1 MENLPNSFLRGIRLG
16 GSKEEIDL
24 FRRSNSNENRYLS
37 TFPAKECSVLRPVF
51 PYMRLDLI
59 E

>member
-1 MENLPNSFLRGIRLG
+1 MDNLPNSFLRGIRLG

-24 FRRSNSNENRYLS
+24 FRRYNDNENRYLS

-51 PYMRLDLI
+51 PLDLI